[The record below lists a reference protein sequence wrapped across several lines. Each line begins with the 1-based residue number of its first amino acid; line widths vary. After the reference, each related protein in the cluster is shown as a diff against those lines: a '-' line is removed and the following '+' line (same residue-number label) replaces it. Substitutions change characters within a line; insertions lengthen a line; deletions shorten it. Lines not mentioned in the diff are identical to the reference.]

1 MPYRNE
7 RDKVMKKFLVIILCF
22 PVIMLF
28 LTSCENT
35 KNKES
40 SLKTTSSLSGTAS
53 FTFNTTKNTVISG
66 EEESMFDKLN
76 QIKEGWTNEQVVN
89 LLGEPDEYGGT
100 NIVMSLIYHINDTEK
115 AYISCFGYKVFNI
128 YIQNAITGETTTIIE
143 DHTFN

>member
-1 MPYRNE
+1 
-7 RDKVMKKFLVIILCF
+7 
-22 PVIMLF
+22 
-28 LTSCENT
+28 
-35 KNKES
+35 
-40 SLKTTSSLSGTAS
+40 
-53 FTFNTTKNTVISG
+53 
-66 EEESMFDKLN
+66 MFDKLN